1 MKKTLSFIAAFV
13 LFMACLVPNFCHSNF
28 HGENRIA
35 QANVEQDY
43 FTQQSKDLISTN
55 VGSAVSNGVLEE
67 IAPFNTDTKRR
78 MEGKSITPTA
88 DEYGQVKNKEF
99 AINTFTPQKGDVVY
113 MWVYLI
119 DVLTFKLDISITGQ
133 STGSLEWSFDSLE
146 VYSMG
151 TGWKLFALKLSDFQD
166 ERYLNG
172 SYKSIIISYASEAE
186 GDGSSEKYEVKTNE
200 RLSFYHIFV
209 TNGDESIRKSGVIY
223 DMGRSFYEFSDD
235 FPFGG
240 TVFVGDKIKLQSPE
254 EIFEYLYIGK
264 YDLTDYLG
272 SGKYYWKLSIEN
284 PKLARAD
291 IDFGDTVLFTQI
303 GFYRLTIQMLEEGS
317 LSDDVV
323 LNKDISIYCDEAT
336 LGRFTMGSSYSV
348 KDKESVLV
356 KFKLTPN
363 LKLNGNYSISLNN
376 NKAKIST
383 YYEESGVVYIRIDG
397 VQAGQSV
404 ITITA
409 NARSLYGEESDTFT
423 AQANIKIISTEKQ
436 VDVFLVIVWIVFAC
450 FCVGILIYLA
460 ISLVKARKNDVK

>member
-1 MKKTLSFIAAFV
+1 MKKTLSFITAFV
-13 LFMACLVPNFCHSNF
+13 LFMACLVPSFCHSIF
-28 HGENRIA
+28 HGESRIA
-35 QANVEQDY
+35 QAHVEQNY
-43 FTQQSKDLISTN
+43 FTQQSKDLISAN
-55 VGSAVSNGVLEE
+55 IGSVGGNGALEDV
-67 IAPFNTDTKRR
+67 APFNTDTKHR

-99 AINTFTPQKGDVVY
+99 AINTFAPQKGDVVY

-133 STGSLEWSFDSLE
+133 STSSLEWSFDSFE

-151 TGWKLFALKLSDFQD
+151 TGWKLLALKLSDFQD

-172 SYKSIIISYASEAE
+172 SYKSIIITYTSEA
-186 GDGSSEKYEVKTNE
+186 DGGSEKYEVKTNE
-200 RLSFYHIFV
+200 RLSFYHVFV

-223 DMGRSFYEFSDD
+223 DMGSSFYEFSDE

-303 GFYRLTIQMLEEGS
+303 GFYRLTIQMLEEGL

-336 LGRFTMGSSYSV
+336 LGRFTMGSSYSF
-348 KDKESVLV
+348 KDNESVLV

-376 NKAKIST
+376 NNAKIST

-397 VQAGQSV
+397 VQGGQS
-404 ITITA
+404 ILTITA
-409 NARSLYGEESDTFT
+409 NARSLYGEENDTFI
-423 AQANIKIISTEKQ
+423 AQADIKIISTEKQ

-450 FCVGILIYLA
+450 FCVGILIYLV
-460 ISLVKARKNDVK
+460 ISLVIARKNDVK